1 MTKATTILR
10 TTTRLAA
17 ATFVAATL
25 SFSITGTAEAQVRTH
40 VIGNTMQM
48 PNPHLLN
55 QMKAAQNRRAALR
68 TKGFKK
74 ATQKILNGKSSAGQK
89 LRAKGNAARQIR
101 QNAKMRQMFKQK
113 LTKGPK
119 GILKRPGATGAN
131 KRVKFNKKPL
141 GKGPQYRAKH
151 IAKKNVRF
159 PGNKAKTFKKAKNMR
174 NLNKSR
180 NAANLARKARAA
192 KNVHKAS
199 KAAKLAI
206 AGTGVGA
213 VATIGAGMA
222 GLDPVEMATL
232 KATNPAEY
240 NRRMRDLKK
249 NPVKYVGKNIGN
261 NTKKVAKNI
270 GNAGKKVGCGF
281 GNAFKKKSKRKK
293 C

>member
-1 MTKATTILR
+1 MTNTTNFFR
-10 TTTRLAA
+10 NTTYRFAA
-17 ATFVAATL
+17 IFGAVAL
-25 SFSITGTAEAQVRTH
+25 SISIAGSAQAQTRTH
-40 VIGNTMQM
+40 VIGKTMQM
-48 PNPHLLN
+48 PNPQLLN

-68 TKGFKK
+68 TKGFNN
-74 ATQKILNGKSSAGQK
+74 ATQRVLNGKSSAGK
-89 LRAKGNAARQIR
+89 IARAKGNAAKQIR

-119 GILKRPGATGAN
+119 GILKRPGAAN
-131 KRVKFNKKPL
+131 VKKNVKFNLKHL
-141 GKGPQYRAKH
+141 GKGKKYRAKH
-151 IAKKNVRF
+151 IKKKNVRY
-159 PGNKAKTFKKAKNMR
+159 PGKKAKTFKNAKNFR
-174 NLNKSR
+174 NLNKGK

-249 NPVKYVGKNIGN
+249 NPVKYVGKNIAN
-261 NTKKVAKNI
+261 NTKKTVQNV
-270 GNAGKKVGCGF
+270 GNAGKKVGCGI
-281 GNAFKKKSKRKK
+281 GNAFKKKSNKKK